1 VESIIFFD
9 DESGTIVHRSQTA
22 DLLYPHAVIG
32 LPDIDDL
39 YRVVSIE
46 KSEPSSI
53 VHVVRHEGNEY
64 LNAAEWRIR
73 DDPNAHMV
81 RSADGTAIVMHHL
94 GGDGP
99 PLVIS
104 HATGFHGRCYRPL
117 GAALASHF
125 SVWAIDY
132 RGHGDSEAPHSG
144 DFSWSRMAEDLS
156 AVVDKLGGGP
166 VRAFGH
172 SMGGSSVLL
181 LEAMRAGTVSG
192 AFLFEP
198 IVFPAGPVDSHP
210 GGRLIDAARN
220 RREVFNSRAEAL
232 HRYAGRA
239 PLNSLRADSLAE
251 YVQFG
256 FRDLADGTV
265 RLACRAEHEAAS
277 FEDGVRMTLDRFAD
291 VMSEVTV
298 AAGKATTSPGPADH
312 AAALVEAL
320 PSARLIQY
328 DHLHHFGPLHVPE
341 HLAADI
347 IRLLS

>member
-1 VESIIFFD
+1 MEPVIFLD
-9 DESGTIVHRSQTA
+9 DESGTIVHRSQTVGM
-22 DLLYPHAVIG
+22 LYPLAVIG

-46 KSEPSSI
+46 KSGSTSI
-53 VHVVRHEGNEY
+53 IHVVRHDGSEY

-104 HATGFHGRCYRPL
+104 HATGFHGRCYGPL

-132 RGHGDSEAPHSG
+132 RGHGDSEAPKSG
-144 DFSWSRMAEDLS
+144 DFSWSRMAEDLL
-156 AVVDKLGGGP
+156 AVVDALGDGP

-210 GGRLIDAARN
+210 GGRLIEAARN
-220 RREVFNSRAEAL
+220 RREIFNSRAEAL

-251 YVQFG
+251 YVQYG
-256 FRDLADGTV
+256 FRDLADGRV
-265 RLACRAEHEAAS
+265 RLACRAQHEAAS
-277 FEDGVRMTLDRFAD
+277 FEDGVNMTLDRFAD

-298 AAGKATTSPGPADH
+298 AAGKATTSPGPADN
-312 AAALVEAL
+312 AATLVEAL
-320 PSARLIQY
+320 PSARLVEY
-328 DHLHHFGPLHVPE
+328 DHLRHFGPLQVPE
-341 HLAADI
+341 QLAADI
-347 IRLLS
+347 IRLLL